1 MFISSRVPFW
11 EGIVYYNIANYLPIN
26 FQTSRESLPGYVY
39 DARQLNVSSQVIH
52 QNCCGM

>member
-52 QNCCGM
+52 QHCCGM